1 MVGQVIARCKLLG
14 VKDAQYLPILL
25 RNHRIGRT
33 SRNVGRQATTHT
45 PFAVFQGGA
54 LGPFARHIR
63 FAINRVPR
71 SYCNFDSC
79 LRALDGRGVR
89 IRR

>member
-1 MVGQVIARCKLLG
+1 MVGQVTARCKLLG

-25 RNHRIGRT
+25 RNHRIRRT
-33 SRNVGRQATTHT
+33 AHHVGRQAATYM
-45 PFAVFQGGA
+45 PFAVLQPGA
-54 LGPFARHIR
+54 VGPLARHIR

-71 SYCNFDSC
+71 SHCNFDSC
-79 LRALDGRGVR
+79 LRALDERGVR